1 MSKRWIDK
9 GEIALW
15 PDKEAH
21 GKQPVV
27 RGNVT
32 IDGTEYQLSLWRS
45 TSDNPKAPTYWG
57 KVQLA
62 VNDEPPPPQ
71 QGAYPQGSAPRQ
83 QQELQPDEFDDDI
96 PF

>member
-1 MSKRWIDK
+1 MTQWIDK

-15 PDKEAH
+15 PDKKAH

-32 IDGTEYQLSLWRS
+32 IDGLEYKLSLWRS
-45 TSDNPKAPTYWG
+45 TSQNPNAPTYWG
-57 KVQLA
+57 KVQLEVDDNA
-62 VNDEPPPPQ
+62 PPPQQQQREPEPPPP
-71 QGAYPQGSAPRQ
+71 
-83 QQELQPDEFDDDI
+83 EDEFDDDI